1 MNTALWVVQ
10 IVLAVLYVIA
20 GLSKIAGQGPML
32 EKMMPGFSLALIRLV
47 GLGETLAG
55 LGLVLPAVARRGTAV
70 AGWAGAILAAEAGLF
85 FFYPPWG
92 GAFLAARALFGFGLL
107 APLLA
112 GGGGSP

>member
-55 LGLVLPAVARRGTAV
+55 LGLVLPAGAPRGAGG
-70 AGWAGAILAAEAGLF
+70 AGWGRAILAAAAGVVVF
-85 FFYPPWG
+85 FHPRG
-92 GAFLAARALFGFGLL
+92 RGDLAHPEL
-107 APLLA
+107 
-112 GGGGSP
+112 

>member
-32 EKMMPGFSLALIRLV
+32 EKMMPGFSLALIRMV

-55 LGLVLPAVARRGTAV
+55 LGLVLPAGARRGTAV
-70 AGWAGAILAAEAGLF
+70 AGWGGAIPAAAGGWVF
-85 FFYPPWG
+85 FFPPWARG
-92 GAFLAARALFGFGLL
+92 FCAAAGF
-107 APLLA
+107 
-112 GGGGSP
+112 

>member
-55 LGLVLPAVARRGTAV
+55 LGLVLPAGARRWTGG
-70 AGWAGAILAAEAGLF
+70 AGWGGAILAAEAGCGF
-85 FFYPPWG
+85 FFPPWG
-92 GAFLAARALFGFGLL
+92 AGFLAT
-107 APLLA
+107 
-112 GGGGSP
+112 GGSVVFVPCV

>member
-55 LGLVLPAVARRGTAV
+55 LGPVRPAVARRWTAV
-70 AGWAGAILAAEAGLF
+70 AGWAGAILAAGAGVVVF
-85 FFYPPWG
+85 FPPWRRAYVPAG
-92 GAFLAARALFGFGLL
+92 ASLVFGRRGAFGAWGEL
-107 APLLA
+107 
-112 GGGGSP
+112 SM

>member
-55 LGLVLPAVARRGTAV
+55 LGLVLPAGARRGTAG
-70 AGWAGAILAAEAGLF
+70 AGWAGANR
-85 FFYPPWG
+85 G
-92 GAFLAARALFGFGLL
+92 GE
-107 APLLA
+107 
-112 GGGGSP
+112 GGGVVYSHPGRAGVVPRAAVVVLGL

>member
-55 LGLVLPAVARRGTAV
+55 FGLVLPGVGGRG
-70 AGWAGAILAAEAGLF
+70 GAGAG
-85 FFYPPWG
+85 WG
-92 GAFLAARALFGFGLL
+92 GASPG
-107 APLLA
+107 A
-112 GGGGSP
+112 GGGGVVFLHPGARGCVCDRGL

>member
-55 LGLVLPAVARRGTAV
+55 LGLVLPAVARRWTAV
-70 AGWAGAILAAEAGLF
+70 AGWAGAILAAAAGVF
-85 FFYPPWG
+85 FFFHPWG
-92 GAFLAARALFGFGLL
+92 RGYFSTR
-107 APLLA
+107 
-112 GGGGSP
+112 GSVVFWPACRFPVS

>member
-55 LGLVLPAVARRGTAV
+55 LGLVLPAVARRRPAV
-70 AGWAGAILAAEAGLF
+70 AGWAGAILAAEAVVFVISPLGNGP
-85 FFYPPWG
+85 YVPAG
-92 GAFLAARALFGFGLL
+92 
-107 APLLA
+107 APL
-112 GGGGSP
+112 GFSPLPA